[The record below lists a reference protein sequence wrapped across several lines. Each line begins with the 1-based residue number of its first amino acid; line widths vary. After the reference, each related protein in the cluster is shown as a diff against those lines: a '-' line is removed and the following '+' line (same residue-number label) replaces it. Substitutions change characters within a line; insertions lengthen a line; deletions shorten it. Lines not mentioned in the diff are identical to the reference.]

1 MAPYRAPTGAQET
14 RSRAKGTTMSYT
26 RGDAATLRADHE
38 RWQAEALRSIK
49 RERFSRVT
57 GPLYRE
63 RVASVPLRVDRRGG
77 YRPLPRHPRRCDR
90 RHYRPLPRL
99 DPYKGA

>member
-1 MAPYRAPTGAQET
+1 
-14 RSRAKGTTMSYT
+14 MSST
-26 RGDAATLRADHE
+26 RGPAETMRADHE

-63 RVASVPLRVDRRGG
+63 RVSHPYFYVWTDEEGTERCHGTRAEAVDAITDR
-77 YRPLPRHPRRCDR
+77 YRL
-90 RHYRPLPRL
+90 
-99 DPYKGA
+99 